1 MSEPIKINFKIQKQD
16 PQIRVNKDQTSSLIL
31 EKSPSSAPIFSDN
44 AFEVLKKR
52 YLRRDKNGN
61 VIETPEQALKRV
73 ADAIAEADSL
83 YTSKINVQRTAKKF
97 YELMSRK
104 DFMPNS
110 PTLMNAGRELGQL
123 SACFVLP
130 VEDSMESIFQ
140 TLKDTALIHK
150 SGGGTGFSF
159 SNIRP
164 KSSIVKTT
172 SGVASG
178 PISFMRVYNAATEA
192 VKQGGT
198 RRGAN
203 MGILRIDHPDIL
215 GFINCKLDNT
225 ELTNFNISVAV
236 TDEFM
241 EKVRKREHYELIN
254 PLDGTV
260 TGTLNAADVF
270 KLIAQNAWANGDPG
284 IVFIDKINKF
294 NPIPK
299 LGDIEA
305 TNPCLTGDT
314 FVLTKEG
321 PRQISEIIGQKINLV
336 INSSIFPSNYKG
348 FYSTGE
354 KQVYRLITKEGYALR
369 LTKDHIVK
377 KATLISRYKIEG
389 EWIKASDLIPGD
401 KLILNNQRK
410 FQSWPGL
417 YGKAEGYLI
426 GLLIGDGTIKEDKAV
441 ISVWTSPQVA
451 KPEHSPGPRAVMKT
465 ALEYT
470 KTLPHRLDFKGW
482 HRISGRGE
490 YRLSL
495 GYLNK
500 IANKLGITPKNK
512 NITQEFERCSSDFY
526 IEFLSGLFDAD
537 GSGNRKKGVSIRLAQ
552 SNLDN
557 LHIVQNMLLR
567 LGIYS
572 TIYKNRKPT
581 KKSLL
586 PDSHGKM
593 RFYQTKAQHELV
605 ISNDNIQ
612 IFSNIIGFKD
622 AEKQEKLNTLLK
634 SYKRSPNKE
643 KFVATFDSLISEGL
657 EEVFDVQ
664 VPGINA
670 LDANG
675 FYIHNCGEQPLLPYE
690 SCNLGSINL
699 SNFIV
704 DKNIDYERLGDII
717 DISIHFLDNVIDVN
731 KYPLKKIDK
740 MVKQSRKIGLGV
752 MGFADLLFKLR
763 VPYNS
768 DEALKLADEIM
779 KFIYNRAKEAS
790 IKLGKSRGTFPAWND
805 SIYSPDGPKLRNS
818 TFITIAPTGTIS
830 MISDCS
836 SGIEPIF
843 SLVFTKRVMDGTDL
857 LYVNPYF
864 EEACREAGIYS
875 EELMEKVK
883 SKGSIQDIE
892 EIPESIR
899 KVFITAHDI
908 SPEWHVRM
916 QASFQKWVDSAV
928 SKTCNFPKSS
938 TVQDVMDAYW
948 LAYEAGCK
956 GITIYR
962 DGSRDEQVLYV
973 GKKDKSVSNQVT
985 QPDQIIHPRIR
996 PQNTK
1001 GVTKRIR
1008 TGLGTLYVT
1017 INEDDY
1023 GLCEIFTN
1031 IGKAGSQAQVESEAI
1046 SRLISLALRSGID
1059 VRDVIKQLKGI
1070 GGPSPIWENGTQIL
1084 STPDA
1089 IAKAIEWYLDERE
1102 GKRKSQ
1108 SSQPNFLLYDT
1119 SIDQKPEQEISTS
1132 EKRPHID
1139 NKKSITTCPECGSN
1153 VYHESGCV
1161 TCPLCGYSKC

>member
-1 MSEPIKINFKIQKQD
+1 MSEPIQINFENRKQE
-16 PQIRVNKDQTSSLIL
+16 PGININKDQTPSLTFVKDT
-31 EKSPSSAPIFSDN
+31 EPSTTFSIN
-44 AFEVLKKR
+44 ALEVLNKR

-61 VIETPEQALKRV
+61 VIETPEQLLKRV
-73 ADAIAEADSL
+73 ANAIAEADSS
-83 YTSKINVQRTAKKF
+83 YTSKINIQKTAKKF
-97 YELMSRK
+97 YEIMSRK

-178 PISFMRVYNAATEA
+178 PISFIKVYNAATEA

-203 MGILRIDHPDIL
+203 MGILRVDHPDIL
-215 GFINCKLDNT
+215 DFINCKLDST
-225 ELTNFNISVAV
+225 ELTNFNISVAL
-236 TDEFM
+236 TDQFM

-254 PLDGTV
+254 PLDDSV

-270 KLIAQNAWANGDPG
+270 KLIAKNAWANGDPG
-284 IVFIDKINKF
+284 IIFVDKINEF
-294 NPIPK
+294 NPTPK

-305 TNPCLTGDT
+305 TNPC
-314 FVLTKEG
+314 
-321 PRQISEIIGQKINLV
+321 
-336 INSSIFPSNYKG
+336 
-348 FYSTGE
+348 
-354 KQVYRLITKEGYALR
+354 
-369 LTKDHIVK
+369 
-377 KATLISRYKIEG
+377 
-389 EWIKASDLIPGD
+389 
-401 KLILNNQRK
+401 
-410 FQSWPGL
+410 
-417 YGKAEGYLI
+417 
-426 GLLIGDGTIKEDKAV
+426 
-441 ISVWTSPQVA
+441 
-451 KPEHSPGPRAVMKT
+451 
-465 ALEYT
+465 
-470 KTLPHRLDFKGW
+470 
-482 HRISGRGE
+482 
-490 YRLSL
+490 
-495 GYLNK
+495 
-500 IANKLGITPKNK
+500 
-512 NITQEFERCSSDFY
+512 
-526 IEFLSGLFDAD
+526 
-537 GSGNRKKGVSIRLAQ
+537 
-552 SNLDN
+552 
-557 LHIVQNMLLR
+557 
-567 LGIYS
+567 
-572 TIYKNRKPT
+572 
-581 KKSLL
+581 
-586 PDSHGKM
+586 
-593 RFYQTKAQHELV
+593 
-605 ISNDNIQ
+605 
-612 IFSNIIGFKD
+612 
-622 AEKQEKLNTLLK
+622 
-634 SYKRSPNKE
+634 
-643 KFVATFDSLISEGL
+643 
-657 EEVFDVQ
+657 
-664 VPGINA
+664 
-670 LDANG
+670 
-675 FYIHNCGEQPLLPYE
+675 GEQPLLSNE
-690 SCNLGSINL
+690 ACNLGSINL
-699 SNFIV
+699 ANFIT
-704 DKNIDYERLGDII
+704 DGKFDYERLKGII
-717 DISIHFLDNVIDVN
+717 DTSVHFLDNVIDVN
-731 KYPLKKIDK
+731 KYPLRKIDK

-752 MGFADLLFKLR
+752 MGFADVLFKLR
-763 VPYNS
+763 IPYNS

-790 IKLGKSRGTFPAWND
+790 IKLSTSRGTFPVWNE

-843 SLVFTKRVMDGTDL
+843 SLVFTKHVMDGTEL
-857 LYVNPYF
+857 LYVNQYF

-883 SKGSIQDIE
+883 SKGSIQDME
-892 EIPESIR
+892 EIPENIK
-899 KVFITAHDI
+899 KVFVTAHDI

-916 QASFQKWVDSAV
+916 QASFQKWVDAAV

-938 TVQDVMDAYW
+938 TVQDVIDAYW

-973 GKKDKSVSNQVT
+973 GKKGKPSSHQFI
-985 QPDQIIHPRIR
+985 QFDQTIHPRIR

-1023 GLCEIFTN
+1023 GLCEVFTN

-1059 VRDVIKQLKGI
+1059 VQDVIKQLKGI

-1102 GKRKSQ
+1102 GKKKSQ
-1108 SSQPNFLLYDT
+1108 NSQPHFSLYDT
-1119 SIDQKPEQEISTS
+1119 SIAQQSVQEISTS
-1132 EKRPHID
+1132 GKRLYIN
-1139 NKKSITTCPECGSN
+1139 NKKSITTCPECGST

-1161 TCPLCGYSKC
+1161 TCPACGYAKC

>member
-1 MSEPIKINFKIQKQD
+1 
-16 PQIRVNKDQTSSLIL
+16 
-31 EKSPSSAPIFSDN
+31 
-44 AFEVLKKR
+44 
-52 YLRRDKNGN
+52 
-61 VIETPEQALKRV
+61 
-73 ADAIAEADSL
+73 
-83 YTSKINVQRTAKKF
+83 
-97 YELMSRK
+97 
-104 DFMPNS
+104 
-110 PTLMNAGRELGQL
+110 
-123 SACFVLP
+123 
-130 VEDSMESIFQ
+130 
-140 TLKDTALIHK
+140 
-150 SGGGTGFSF
+150 
-159 SNIRP
+159 
-164 KSSIVKTT
+164 
-172 SGVASG
+172 
-178 PISFMRVYNAATEA
+178 
-192 VKQGGT
+192 
-198 RRGAN
+198 
-203 MGILRIDHPDIL
+203 
-215 GFINCKLDNT
+215 
-225 ELTNFNISVAV
+225 
-236 TDEFM
+236 
-241 EKVRKREHYELIN
+241 
-254 PLDGTV
+254 
-260 TGTLNAADVF
+260 
-270 KLIAQNAWANGDPG
+270 ANGDPG
-284 IVFIDKINKF
+284 IVFIEKINKF

-305 TNPCLTGDT
+305 TNP
-314 FVLTKEG
+314 
-321 PRQISEIIGQKINLV
+321 
-336 INSSIFPSNYKG
+336 
-348 FYSTGE
+348 
-354 KQVYRLITKEGYALR
+354 
-369 LTKDHIVK
+369 
-377 KATLISRYKIEG
+377 
-389 EWIKASDLIPGD
+389 
-401 KLILNNQRK
+401 
-410 FQSWPGL
+410 
-417 YGKAEGYLI
+417 
-426 GLLIGDGTIKEDKAV
+426 
-441 ISVWTSPQVA
+441 
-451 KPEHSPGPRAVMKT
+451 
-465 ALEYT
+465 
-470 KTLPHRLDFKGW
+470 
-482 HRISGRGE
+482 
-490 YRLSL
+490 
-495 GYLNK
+495 
-500 IANKLGITPKNK
+500 
-512 NITQEFERCSSDFY
+512 
-526 IEFLSGLFDAD
+526 
-537 GSGNRKKGVSIRLAQ
+537 
-552 SNLDN
+552 
-557 LHIVQNMLLR
+557 
-567 LGIYS
+567 
-572 TIYKNRKPT
+572 
-581 KKSLL
+581 
-586 PDSHGKM
+586 
-593 RFYQTKAQHELV
+593 
-605 ISNDNIQ
+605 
-612 IFSNIIGFKD
+612 
-622 AEKQEKLNTLLK
+622 
-634 SYKRSPNKE
+634 
-643 KFVATFDSLISEGL
+643 
-657 EEVFDVQ
+657 
-664 VPGINA
+664 
-670 LDANG
+670 
-675 FYIHNCGEQPLLPYE
+675 CGEQPLLPYE

-717 DISIHFLDNVIDVN
+717 DISVHFLDNVIDVN

-768 DEALKLADEIM
+768 DEALKLADIIKE
-779 KFIYNRAKEAS
+779 FIYNRAKEAS
-790 IKLGKSRGTFPAWND
+790 IKRGKSRGTFPAWNE

-843 SLVFTKRVMDGTDL
+843 SLVFTKSVMDGTDL
-857 LYVNPYF
+857 LYINPYF

-875 EELMEKVK
+875 EELMERVK

-899 KVFITAHDI
+899 KVFVTAHDI

-962 DGSRDEQVLYV
+962 DGSRDEQVLYI

-985 QPDQIIHPRIR
+985 QPDQTIHPRIR

-1017 INEDDY
+1017 INEDNY

-1108 SSQPNFLLYDT
+1108 SSQPNFSLYDT
-1119 SIDQKPEQEISTS
+1119 SIDKKSKQEISTS
-1132 EKRPHID
+1132 EKRSHID